1 MKLPPAWLDGCAEAE
16 RRLWRS
22 ADESFA
28 AAETLAPDDPRPPLA
43 RASCLLARGAV
54 REALVLLET
63 HPALAEPPPEY
74 RANVAWMRALARLA
88 ADDPLGA
95 EQAAAPLPDRARRR
109 LAAMVLLR
117 RGQYA
122 AGVTALLGA
131 TPRSAPDAPRRDH
144 S

>member
-1 MKLPPAWLDGCAEAE
+1 MKLAPAYLDGCAEAE

-54 REALVLLET
+54 REALVMLET
-63 HPALAEPPPEY
+63 HPALAEPAPEY
-74 RANVAWMRALARLA
+74 RAHLAWMRALARLA

-95 EQAAAPLPDRARRR
+95 EQAAEPLPDPARRR
-109 LAAMVLLR
+109 LSAMVLLR
-117 RGQYA
+117 QGRYA
-122 AGVTALLGA
+122 AGVAALLGSVRA
-131 TPRSAPDAPRRDH
+131 G
-144 S
+144 